1 MNPEMNL
8 LYLKSSGHVLA
19 AFTRSGEPD
28 TGEKLADAFVGD
40 GLHVRGLGVV
50 NHYAST
56 ADFNLQDFV
65 IPKTDIGVF
74 RTALDNS
81 VLRSP
86 RDSYLTSLDASPAL
100 NTMVNPSL
108 VLAPAPAPATLPYTS
123 TFTVVLSP
131 PSDKDFPVLVYFVPQ
146 SPGQIISKPMVLG
159 KSTPSLTLP
168 TPDVGS
174 GSYYALIFV
183 ATYPLE
189 VVPFKV

>member
-56 ADFNLQDFV
+56 ADFNLQ
-65 IPKTDIGVF
+65 
-74 RTALDNS
+74 